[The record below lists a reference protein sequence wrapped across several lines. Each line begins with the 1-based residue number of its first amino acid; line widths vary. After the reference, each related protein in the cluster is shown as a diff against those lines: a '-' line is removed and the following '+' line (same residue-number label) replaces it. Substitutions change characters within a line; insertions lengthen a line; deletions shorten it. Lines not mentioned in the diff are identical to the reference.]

1 MLVGE
6 MSSHRHELPTQSSV
20 ERRRSHE
27 KAWFYHS
34 GEHGQAGGPN
44 LLKFNCHMTISGL
57 NQAAVAEL
65 RAPGAA
71 SGSTIRVNCM
81 DINSV
86 LAAAHEL
93 DTPMPLPGVTV

>member
-1 MLVGE
+1 
-6 MSSHRHELPTQSSV
+6 
-20 ERRRSHE
+20 
-27 KAWFYHS
+27 
-34 GEHGQAGGPN
+34 
-44 LLKFNCHMTISGL
+44 MTISGL

-93 DTPMPLPGVTV
+93 DTPMPLTGVTV